1 MATEIRG
8 KLDGGQARV
17 AVVVAQF
24 NALIT
29 ERLLTGALEHLEARA
44 VASVQ
49 VIRVPGAF
57 ELPLACRWLAN
68 SGNFDAII
76 ALGVV
81 IRGETSHY
89 DFVCDQASRGI
100 LDASLA
106 SGVPIGFGLLTC
118 ETNEQALERAGGKVG
133 NKGAEAAAAALE
145 MLGLKNAIDG

>member
-1 MATEIRG
+1 
-8 KLDGGQARV
+8 
-17 AVVVAQF
+17 
-24 NALIT
+24 
-29 ERLLTGALEHLEARA
+29 
-44 VASVQ
+44 
-49 VIRVPGAF
+49 
-57 ELPLACRWLAN
+57 
-68 SGNFDAII
+68 
-76 ALGVV
+76 VV

-118 ETNEQALERAGGKVG
+118 ETDEQAIERAGGTVG